1 MTNELKGV
9 IEDNSFNVIVQ
20 MAETGARGKEGKSA
34 YSSAQDG
41 GYTDTEANFYAD
53 LAAIGGLAVALNDVA
68 ETITAIV
75 G

>member
-20 MAETGARGKEGKSA
+20 MRKWCRKEGKSA

-53 LAAIGGLAVALNDVA
+53 LAA
-68 ETITAIV
+68 
-75 G
+75 